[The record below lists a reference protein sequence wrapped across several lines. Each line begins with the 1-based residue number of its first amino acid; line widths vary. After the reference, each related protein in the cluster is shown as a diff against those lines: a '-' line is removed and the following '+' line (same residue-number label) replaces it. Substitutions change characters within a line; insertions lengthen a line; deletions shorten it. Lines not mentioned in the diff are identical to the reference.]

1 MIKRYVGAVL
11 LGGVVTF
18 GLLMLM
24 RAVIANPNA
33 SVEESGVGHVVE
45 LVQVMEDQ
53 EVLVENRLPDPPP
66 PADEPPPDLPP
77 PSVDT
82 DVTVGVGIGD
92 VKVDHEVG
100 LQGAGGFSP
109 DGEYLPIIK
118 VAPVYPRRALARGL
132 EGFVLVQFTVT
143 ETGSV
148 RDPVVIEAQ
157 PPSIFDR
164 AAINAALKFKYK
176 PKMVD
181 GKPVAVTGVVNRIV
195 FELEEE

>member
-11 LGGVVTF
+11 LGGIVTF

-33 SVEESGVGHVVE
+33 AVEEGAAGHVVE
-45 LVQVMEDQ
+45 LVQVLEDQ
-53 EVLVENRLPDPPP
+53 EVLVENRLPEPPP
-66 PADEPPPDLPP
+66 PADEPPPELPP
-77 PSVDT
+77 PSADT
-82 DVTVGVGIGD
+82 DVSVGIGIGD
-92 VKVDHEVG
+92 VQVVHEVG
-100 LQGAGGFSP
+100 LKGAGGFSR

-132 EGFVLVQFTVT
+132 EGYVLVQFVVT

-148 RDPVVIEAQ
+148 RDPVVIEAE
-157 PPSIFDR
+157 PPSIFNR

-181 GKPVAVTGVVNRIV
+181 GKPVAVAGVVNRIV